1 MNISKITVAQL
12 AALAQES
19 EQVDPI
25 DWGEL
30 SIEEEQI
37 REQALGRVFRRRL
50 ARTHHAVNLNQC
62 IKLRQG
68 RINSQGI

>member
-30 SIEEEQI
+30 SIDEEHAYLLMATHMLEQFGSLYPEI
-37 REQALGRVFRRRL
+37 PV
-50 ARTHHAVNLNQC
+50 C
-62 IKLRQG
+62 IVSYLC
-68 RINSQGI
+68 